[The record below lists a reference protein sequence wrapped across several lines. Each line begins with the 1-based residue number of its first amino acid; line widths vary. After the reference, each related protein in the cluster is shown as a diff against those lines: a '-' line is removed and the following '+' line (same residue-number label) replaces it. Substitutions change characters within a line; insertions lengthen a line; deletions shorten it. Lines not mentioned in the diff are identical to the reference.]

1 MVTKSDQSGKVKRWL
16 VSGLLTV
23 IILTLLSLLGWSNWR
38 LFQRRRE
45 VEAELNQ
52 LDRKIK
58 ALKQEKQT
66 IQASI
71 NQEDEQL
78 VEEMARQQLNLKKPG
93 EEVIV
98 IERPQ
103 SEQESQSQQKKW
115 WQKWWDK
122 IQFWK

>member
-1 MVTKSDQSGKVKRWL
+1 MVTNSGQSGKVKRWL
-16 VSGLLTV
+16 FSGLLAVV
-23 IILTLLSLLGWSNWR
+23 ILVLLSLLSWSNWR

-58 ALKQEKQT
+58 ALKQEKRT

-78 VEEMARQQLNLKKPG
+78 IEEMARQQLNLKKPG
-93 EEVIV
+93 EKVIV
-98 IERPQ
+98 IEKPQ
-103 SEQESQSQQKKW
+103 SERERKQQQKEWWRKW
-115 WQKWWDK
+115 WAK